1 MYIIPIMKNP
11 ECGCIIHPGQTHE
24 EHMDELDKRLNRE
37 MIERAIVNKTVTPAL
52 YRAFCEAE
60 IRRLQE
66 KERNMRLGKI
76 RTK

>member
-24 EHMDELDKRLNRE
+24 EHMDEVDKQLNRA
-37 MIERAIVNKTVTPAL
+37 MLPADPLAPVSPAL
-52 YRAFCEAE
+52 YRAFCGAE

-66 KERNMRLGKI
+66 KERNMRLGFD
-76 RTK
+76 